1 MDDLI
6 LNGGRDQTSG
16 GRTSNYGSMFV
27 RFETF
32 DSSSVRSRF
41 DKNCSKGSRTFDNM
55 VMGGKMR

>member
-41 DKNCSKGSRTFDNM
+41 GKKSSKCSRTFDSM
-55 VMGGKMR
+55 AMGGK